1 MTDNPQMTGVVQP
14 CEKCDA
20 MATLGILTCHCETIS
35 NPLEKVTCQN
45 ALKPL
50 EEGSQTAA
58 EAVANIIVK
67 MGPDKFNETMDR
79 IDLIVL
85 AGAEKAKQ
93 ILIDQGK
100 LNKDGTPK

>member
-1 MTDNPQMTGVVQP
+1 MTDNPQVTAIVKP

-20 MATLGILTCHCETIS
+20 MATLGILTCHCETLQ
-35 NPLEKVTCQN
+35 NPLEKVKCQN

-50 EEGSQTAA
+50 EEGNQTAA
-58 EAVANIIVK
+58 EAVTKMIVE
-67 MGPDKFNETMDR
+67 MGPEKFNETLDR
-79 IDLIVL
+79 IDMIVF
-85 AGAEKAKQ
+85 AGTEKAKQ